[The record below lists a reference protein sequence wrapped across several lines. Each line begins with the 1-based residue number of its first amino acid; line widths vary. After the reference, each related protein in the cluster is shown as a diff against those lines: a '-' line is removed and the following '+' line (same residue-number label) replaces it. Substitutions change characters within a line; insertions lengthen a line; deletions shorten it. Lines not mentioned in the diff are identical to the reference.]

1 MVQDIVDLTQ
11 CSSDS
16 DDDDDGAAVQTEE
29 IVLTHVKKESVRF
42 SKGNVHVKC

>member
-16 DDDDDGAAVQTEE
+16 DDGGEAVQAEE
-29 IVLTHVKKESVRF
+29 IVLTHVKKERVHF
-42 SKGNVHVKC
+42 SKGNMHVK